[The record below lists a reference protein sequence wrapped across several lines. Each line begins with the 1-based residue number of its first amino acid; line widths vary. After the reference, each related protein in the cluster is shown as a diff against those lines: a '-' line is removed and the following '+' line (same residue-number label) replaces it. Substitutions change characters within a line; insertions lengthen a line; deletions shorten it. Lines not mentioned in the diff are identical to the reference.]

1 MKNSTSEKNKI
12 KLDVSVNTTDID
24 TALLKVERLC
34 TLLKE
39 ANSLIK
45 ELAPSETALKIDI

>member
-1 MKNSTSEKNKI
+1 MKNSTSEQNKI

-45 ELAPSETALKIDI
+45 ELASPKQF